1 MLNTLSIEYILY
13 ACDDDYKLAEK
24 LCKRLNGL
32 RLCFSLDQLNRIT
45 VQRKLLAGENVGE
58 IANELD
64 MPYGSVWII
73 RKRMIDSGLIYYY
86 GEDEDGEKQERSAK

>member
-32 RLCFSLDQLNRIT
+32 RLCFSLDQLNR
-45 VQRKLLAGENVGE
+45 VMVHRKLLAGESVKD

-64 MPYGSVWII
+64 MSYRAVWMI

-86 GEDEDGEKQERSAK
+86 GEEQDGEK

>member
-32 RLCFSLDQLNRIT
+32 RLCFSLDQLNRVI
-45 VQRKLLAGENVGE
+45 VQKKLLAGESVGS
-58 IANELD
+58 IAKELD
-64 MPYGSVWII
+64 MRYGSVYII
-73 RKRMIDSGLIYYY
+73 KKRMIDSGLIYYY
-86 GEDEDGEKQERSAK
+86 GDDDGEKQERSAE